1 MAETEISEKVILE
14 TVGRHATPPREV
26 NPDDKIAALEIDSLS
41 VVEIVIELEDELG
54 IEIPFNAHSHNL
66 DENSTVRDLVDHII
80 RMVNSPPPEPAEAE
94 GDAGSEPSDG

>member
-26 NPDDKIAALEIDSLS
+26 KPDDKIAALEIDSLS

-54 IEIPFNAHSHNL
+54 IEIPFNAHSHDL
-66 DENSTVRDLVDHII
+66 DEDSTVRDLVDHII
-80 RMVNSPPPEPAEAE
+80 KMVNSPPPEPAKPE
-94 GDAGSEPSDG
+94 GDGEPEPSAG